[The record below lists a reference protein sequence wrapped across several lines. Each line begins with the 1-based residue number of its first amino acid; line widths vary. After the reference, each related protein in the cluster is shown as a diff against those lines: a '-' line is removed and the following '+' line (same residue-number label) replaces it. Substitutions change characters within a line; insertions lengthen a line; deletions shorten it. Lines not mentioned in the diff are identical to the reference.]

1 MPKHSVTNHI
11 ALISR
16 FIGMRARTEELI
28 KPLHVEDFTPQS
40 ALFASPPKWHIAHTT
55 WFFEEMILKKFNAK
69 YIEFNQSYGYLFNS
83 YYNSIGERV
92 ERTSRGLITRPSV
105 DEVRLYRAHVDKHL
119 TAFVQENPSDEILN
133 LLELGINHEQQHQ
146 ELLLTDLKYTF
157 SLNPTHP
164 VYDPSISFVDRKKQE
179 EGWLKIED
187 GLYSIGADNEGFTFD
202 NELGKHSVFLHSFS
216 ISKSLVS
223 NSEFIH
229 FMEDGGYSNHSH
241 WLDEGW
247 AWVNETKSEAPLYWK
262 KVEGKWHQFS
272 LAGLKPV
279 DPNAILTHVNYYEAS
294 AFAKWKGM
302 RLPTEF
308 EWEAAAPDLKWG
320 DSWEWTSSAYAPY
333 PFFKIAEG
341 PEGEYNGKFMV
352 NQMVL
357 RGASPATAPEHSRIT
372 YRNFFHP
379 HFKWQFSGI
388 RLAKHN

>member
-216 ISKSLVS
+216 ISK
-223 NSEFIH
+223 
-229 FMEDGGYSNHSH
+229 
-241 WLDEGW
+241 
-247 AWVNETKSEAPLYWK
+247 KPC
-262 KVEGKWHQFS
+262 VEQ
-272 LAGLKPV
+272 
-279 DPNAILTHVNYYEAS
+279 
-294 AFAKWKGM
+294 
-302 RLPTEF
+302 
-308 EWEAAAPDLKWG
+308 
-320 DSWEWTSSAYAPY
+320 
-333 PFFKIAEG
+333 
-341 PEGEYNGKFMV
+341 
-352 NQMVL
+352 
-357 RGASPATAPEHSRIT
+357 
-372 YRNFFHP
+372 
-379 HFKWQFSGI
+379 
-388 RLAKHN
+388 